1 MVAVVRG
8 RNRGREPA
16 CLIDSQKEAA
26 CDSILQR
33 CRWLPAFYGA
43 PPYSSFR
50 SQLDL
55 AELLLQLCGSIFP
68 GYRPGTGMG
77 SVVTGTIYALVD
89 GVIGGAIF
97 GWLYNLFAARKAE

>member
-1 MVAVVRG
+1 MG
-8 RNRGREPA
+8 RLHTHHCG
-16 CLIDSQKEAA
+16 
-26 CDSILQR
+26 
-33 CRWLPAFYGA
+33 
-43 PPYSSFR
+43 

-55 AELLLQLCGSIFP
+55 AELLLQLCRSIFP

>member
-1 MVAVVRG
+1 MNH
-8 RNRGREPA
+8 RNSAPN
-16 CLIDSQKEAA
+16 LDSQTEAA
-26 CDSILQR
+26 CD
-33 CRWLPAFYGA
+33 
-43 PPYSSFR
+43 
-50 SQLDL
+50 
-55 AELLLQLCGSIFP
+55 P